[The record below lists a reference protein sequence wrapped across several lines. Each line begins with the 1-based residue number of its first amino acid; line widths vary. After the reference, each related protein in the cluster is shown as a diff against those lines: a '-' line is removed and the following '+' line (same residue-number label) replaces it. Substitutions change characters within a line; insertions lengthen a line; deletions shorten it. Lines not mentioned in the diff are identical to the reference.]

1 MSMAST
7 FRFRVDGTA
16 FDGRLDGDV
25 LTLGADLGGLPFS
38 AENAPARARW
48 LSRIAAGDAGTSDHH
63 SLDATSHVRLESRTR
78 IDGPMN
84 KTRLIEVL
92 TVLALSVGRGVEA
105 KPAAAPTK
113 AGPARRFTAERA
125 G

>member
-38 AENAPARARW
+38 AEDAAGRKRW
-48 LSRIAAGDAGTSDHH
+48 LSRIAGSDAREPDHH
-63 SLDATSHVRLESRTR
+63 RLDENAHVRLESRTR
-78 IDGPMN
+78 VEGPMDAS
-84 KTRLIEVL
+84 RLIEVL
-92 TVLALSVGRGVEA
+92 TVLALSVRHDAVA
-105 KPAAAPTK
+105 DRKPAAAGT
-113 AGPARRFTAERA
+113 AARRFTAERA